1 MSVLST
7 NLIKWHKQFGRKD
20 LPWQIETN
28 PYKVWISEVMLQQ
41 TQVQTVIPYF
51 LKFMTRF
58 PNIDSLANSNEDEVL
73 SYWSGLGY
81 YSRGRNLLKAA
92 KILKT
97 DFGSVMPMSSE
108 QLQLLPGIG
117 KSTAGAILS
126 LGFKV
131 KAPILD
137 GNAKRVLVRYFL
149 IKDSIDLTGT
159 SKKLWELAEDN
170 LPDKQCD
177 IYTQAIMDVGA
188 LICKRANPECS
199 ECPLND
205 NCLASK
211 NNQQKSLPNRSPKK
225 VKPVKNVYWLILQNK
240 AGAIL
245 LENRNTKAVWEG
257 LWAFL
262 EFGMADER
270 QEYLDNLSRS
280 YEVTG
285 KDSKL
290 KHTFTHYKLDINLLF
305 IKIKGNVQNFDNNK
319 IWFNREELKSVGLP
333 SPVSKILKEMK

>member
-1 MSVLST
+1 M
-7 NLIKWHKQFGRKD
+7 
-20 LPWQIETN
+20 
-28 PYKVWISEVMLQQ
+28 
-41 TQVQTVIPYF
+41 
-51 LKFMTRF
+51 
-58 PNIDSLANSNEDEVL
+58 
-73 SYWSGLGY
+73 
-81 YSRGRNLLKAA
+81 
-92 KILKT
+92 
-97 DFGSVMPMSSE
+97 
-108 QLQLLPGIG
+108 
-117 KSTAGAILS
+117 
-126 LGFKV
+126 
-131 KAPILD
+131 
-137 GNAKRVLVRYFL
+137 
-149 IKDSIDLTGT
+149 
-159 SKKLWELAEDN
+159 AEDN

-211 NNQQKSLPNRSPKK
+211 NNQQKSLPNRSHKK

-240 AGAIL
+240 AGEIL

-262 EFGMADER
+262 EFGKADER